1 MGQHFPVIIVTGLSG
16 SGKSTALN
24 VFEDMGFVAVDGLPV
39 SFAPQVPGM
48 FTSGRGVE
56 YKGLVFGMDLRR
68 SEFIAD
74 YHKALEELQEQGVT
88 PQLVF
93 LEAQQDVLL
102 KRYAATRRPHPLERE
117 GVGLE
122 RALTLER
129 SRMQP
134 LRDSADLVIDS
145 SFYSVHDLRRALQE
159 KWQTLEQSA
168 RALRLHL
175 TSFGFKYGAPADAD
189 MMFDLRFLPNP
200 YFVPELK
207 PLSGKDAGVSQYVLG
222 STVGAAFFAKLQE
235 FLNFTFEQ
243 NEQEGRF
250 RLSVAIGCTGGRH
263 RSVAMVEALA
273 AVFRQKHYAVSVE
286 HRHLELG

>member
-1 MGQHFPVIIVTGLSG
+1 
-16 SGKSTALN
+16 
-24 VFEDMGFVAVDGLPV
+24 
-39 SFAPQVPGM
+39 M
-48 FTSGRGVE
+48 FTSEQGVE

-68 SEFIAD
+68 SAFIAD
-74 YHKALEELQEQGVT
+74 YHKALEALQEQGVT

-134 LRDSADLVIDS
+134 LRDSADLIIDS
-145 SFYSVHDLRRALQE
+145 SFYSIHDLRRALQE

-168 RALRLHL
+168 HSLRVHL

-207 PLSGKDAGVSQYVLG
+207 PLSGKDAGVSQYVLN
-222 STVGAAFFAKLQE
+222 STAGAAFFAKLQE
-235 FLNFTFEQ
+235 FLDFTFKQ

-273 AVFRQKHYAVSVE
+273 AVFRQKQYAVSME